1 MDGAE
6 KRFLERFSLFE
17 LILLA
22 LIAAAGIAVKP
33 VAAALSHIVTA
44 PLLIPGG
51 ALAGGFYMLFVVLGG
66 ALVGKRGGAS
76 LVCVIQGIVV
86 LVSGV
91 YGSHG
96 AASLITYIV
105 PGLLVDLLWIICRT
119 DGASVTACF
128 FGGITANVSGSVL
141 VNFIFFR
148 MPAIPLLLASALAAL
163 SGGIGGVV
171 AWQIVKH
178 FKKLDIFSHP
188 DRRRTIG

>member
-1 MDGAE
+1 MDSSKKG
-6 KRFLERFSLFE
+6 FLEKFSLFE

-33 VAAALSHIVTA
+33 VAVAISHLITG

-66 ALVGKRGGAS
+66 ALVGKRGSAT
-76 LVCVIQGIVV
+76 LICLIQAIVV

-96 AASLITYIV
+96 AASLVTYVV
-105 PGLLVDLLWIICRT
+105 PGLLVDLIWMICRT
-119 DGASVTACF
+119 NGASLPACF
-128 FGGITANVSGSVL
+128 LGGVAANVSGSVL
-141 VNFIFFR
+141 VNLIFFR
-148 MPAIPLLLASALAAL
+148 LPFIPLLFAVALAAL
-163 SGGIGGVV
+163 SGGIGGII

-178 FKKLDIFSHP
+178 FKKLNVFSHL
-188 DRRRTIG
+188 T